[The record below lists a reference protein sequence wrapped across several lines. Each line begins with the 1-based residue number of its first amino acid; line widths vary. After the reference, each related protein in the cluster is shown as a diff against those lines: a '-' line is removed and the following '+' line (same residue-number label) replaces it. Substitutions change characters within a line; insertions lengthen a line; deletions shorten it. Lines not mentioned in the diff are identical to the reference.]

1 MSPKIPKAIQ
11 HGHESLCSELEDVI
25 DQGGR
30 VGEKGKSLKDT
41 MNFHFRREEEYA
53 LPPLGLL
60 LALSEGSWE
69 IDAKEAIKMADSLK
83 ADWCEMAK
91 EHADIAKVMRELK
104 QIAEEENNFVAK
116 QFVKSL
122 TLHMELEDQ
131 VLYPTT
137 ILIGNYLKNISKG

>member
-1 MSPKIPKAIQ
+1 MKPKIPKAIQ

-30 VGEKGKSLKDT
+30 VGEKAKTLKDT
-41 MNFHFRREEEYA
+41 MNFHFRKEEEYA

-60 LALSEGSWE
+60 VALSEGSWE
-69 IDAKEAIKMADSLK
+69 IDSKEAIKMADSLQT
-83 ADWCEMAK
+83 DWCEMAK
-91 EHADIAKVMRELK
+91 EHSDIAKVMHELK
-104 QIAEEENNFVAK
+104 QIADEDNNFVAK